1 MIKESYTE
9 NFYSYNSKYINN
21 ALALRLPQHESLEI
35 FARLCDTISL
45 AKNPMT
51 IEQICAEH
59 QAELESLDT
68 KDKRSKKISEWASAA
83 AAEFY
88 VDDLAAVR
96 ELCPTLS
103 SFERDF
109 PSFCFALATGIGK
122 TRLMGACIAYLHYEK
137 GIKNFFVMAPNLTI
151 YRKLKDDL
159 GNLSN
164 PKYVFRGLDKFVNP
178 PRIIDGDN
186 YNDFRQGTFGVNDVV
201 INIFNIAKLNSDSKV
216 SSGSPARIKRLNEVL
231 GESYFAYLQSLDD
244 LCIFMDESH
253 HYHADK
259 SFDVINELRPI
270 LGVELTATP
279 QIQKGARKI
288 DFKNV
293 VFEYTLAH
301 ALNDEKYV
309 KVPAVFTRKDF
320 RPEEYTDDQLDHE
333 KLNDGVRLHEETKSH
348 LEIYA
353 RTFGKPIVKPFIL
366 VVAKDTD
373 HSKKIREYIT
383 SDDFFRGYYRDKV
396 IEINSSQRGAEKD
409 ENIERLLSLEQPD
422 NKIEIVIHVNMLK
435 EGWDV
440 TNLYTIVPLRASAS
454 ETLTEQTI
462 GRGLRLPYGERTHVD
477 EVDRLS
483 IVSHDKYEA
492 IVNLA
497 NDPNS
502 LVRRVY
508 YIEPEETGTPDEQ
521 RVTVEMPTTYDEMTS
536 DTGYME
542 QLALTFVREST
553 AHYGTDQPRTQEQG
567 AQVASFVANF
577 ASRSVVELNRQVRS
591 FDAAKDP
598 ETRKFV
604 QNSVI
609 SETIRQFPEMN
620 LSREEL
626 EVVVQKAIDT
636 CVQALTD
643 NVIPI
648 PQAVVQP
655 FTEVKQG
662 FYPFKLVTSSM
673 SWHPSD
679 DTMIG
684 TELQE
689 GGRTFEYESDFHA
702 RDVVDTPE
710 NEIVR
715 HIIVKDDV
723 DYHATSELLYSLVE
737 DAKQHFLSYLTEE
750 ESIKVM
756 HDRQSTIAEIIYT
769 QMKQHFFRD
778 ETHFRASEMRPFSRI
793 ETSFGGKFRFDEIY
807 DLRANIPAGEVR
819 QKIFN
824 GFTKACHTL
833 YKFDSNTERIFAIV
847 LENDKEVLKWMRPS
861 PKQFN
866 IYYGSD
872 GMSKYEPDFIVETKD
887 KIYMVEIKARNEMEN
902 ATVREKA
909 TAAVVYCNAVSTWN
923 ANNGGKPWEYT
934 LISHDE
940 VRLNFSF
947 MYLVNNHASY
957 VQMGIVSKT
966 LLR

>member
-21 ALALRLPQHESLEI
+21 VLALRPPQHESLEI
-35 FARLCDTISL
+35 FARLWDTLSL
-45 AKNPMT
+45 TKNPT
-51 IEQICAEH
+51 TTEQIHFKH
-59 QAELESLDT
+59 QAELEALDT
-68 KDKRSKKISEWASAA
+68 EDKRTKKISEWASEA

-88 VDDLAAVR
+88 ADDLAAAR
-96 ELCPTLS
+96 ALCPTLT

-122 TRLMGACIAYLHYEK
+122 TRLMGACIAYLRYEK

-159 GNLSN
+159 GNPSS
-164 PKYVFRGLDKFVNP
+164 PKYVFRGLDKFVSP

-186 YNDFRQGTFGVNDVV
+186 YNDFRQGTFGVNDIV

-279 QIQKGARKI
+279 QIQKGARKV

-293 VFEYTLAH
+293 VYEYTLAH
-301 ALNDEKYV
+301 ALNDGKYV
-309 KVPAVFTRKDF
+309 KVPVVFTRKDF
-320 RPEEYTDDQLDHE
+320 RPEEYTPEQLDHE

-353 RTFGKPIVKPFIL
+353 RTYGKPVVKPFIL

-383 SDDFFRGYYRDKV
+383 SDDFFRGYYKDKV

-409 ENIERLLSLEQPD
+409 ENIEQLLSLEKPD

-462 GRGLRLPYGERTHVD
+462 GRGLRLPYGDRTGVD

-508 YIEPEETGTPDEQ
+508 YIDPAETTSSDEQ
-521 RVTVEMPTTYDEMTS
+521 RVTVEMPTTYDELTS
-536 DTGYME
+536 DTSYME
-542 QLALTFVREST
+542 QLALTFVQEST
-553 AHYGTDQPRTQEQG
+553 AHYGTEQPRTQEQA

-577 ASRSVVELNRQVRS
+577 ASRSVVELNRQVRT

-598 ETRKFV
+598 DTRKFV

-609 SETIRQFPEMN
+609 AETIRQFPEMN
-620 LSREEL
+620 LSREDL

-662 FYPFKLVTSSM
+662 FYPFKLVTLSM
-673 SWHPSD
+673 NWHPSD

-684 TELQE
+684 TELKE

-723 DYHATSELLYSLVE
+723 DYHATADLLYSLVE
-737 DAKQHFLSYLTEE
+737 EAKQHFLSYLTEDE
-750 ESIKVM
+750 AVKVM
-756 HDRQSTIAEIIYT
+756 RDRQKTIAEIIYA

-793 ETSFGGKFRFDEIY
+793 ETSFGGKFRSDEIY

-847 LENDKEVLKWMRPS
+847 LENDKDVLKWLRPS

-866 IYYGSD
+866 IYYGP
-872 GMSKYEPDFIVETKD
+872 GGVSKYEPDFIVETED
-887 KIYMVEIKARNEMEN
+887 KIYMVETKANNEMN
-902 ATVREKA
+902 SSSVKEKA
-909 TAAVVYCNAVSTWN
+909 AAAVVYCRAVSEWN
-923 ANNGGKPWEYT
+923 AANSGKPWEYA

-940 VRLNFSF
+940 VRLNSSF
-947 MYLVNNHASY
+947 KYLVSNRASY
-957 VQMGIVSKT
+957 IQMGIDDTV
-966 LLR
+966 RQ